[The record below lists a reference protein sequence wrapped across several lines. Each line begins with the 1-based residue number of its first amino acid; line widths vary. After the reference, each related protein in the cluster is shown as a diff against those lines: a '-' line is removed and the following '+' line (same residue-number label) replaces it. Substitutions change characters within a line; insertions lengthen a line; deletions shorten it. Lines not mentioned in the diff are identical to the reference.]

1 MTVKDIHEQ
10 YGYSL
15 DKLKDKC
22 AKIINNEWRYSW
34 HWGKHPEE
42 RHWTMDAMHDCQ
54 NRFLQAEKELNEL
67 RALKNELNDICTF
80 FYPESEEELI
90 K

>member
-1 MTVKDIHEQ
+1 MTSTDVFKM
-10 YGYSL
+10 YGYNL

-34 HWGKHPEE
+34 RWGKHPKE
-42 RHWTMDAMHDCQ
+42 RHWTMDAKNDCQ
-54 NRFLQAEKELNEL
+54 HRILNIEKDLREL
-67 RALKNELNDICTF
+67 RAIKTELEEIAPL
-80 FYPESEEELI
+80 FYPESEELI